1 MRADH
6 GDDFEAFY
14 LASYPRLVGQLTAL
28 TGSLEDAEDAVQE
41 AFARASTRWGRL
53 RAYDSPEAWVRRVAI
68 NLATSGLRRA
78 RRHLAALARLDE
90 PAAEAAQRVDRL
102 AIEAGMPRLPLRFRQ
117 VLVLY
122 YGADLSV
129 EQVAEQLR
137 LPAGTVKS
145 RLARARAALGAYLD
159 EAQEELRDA

>member
-78 RRHLAALARLDE
+78 RRRLAALARLGE

-102 AIEAGMPRLPLRFRQ
+102 AIEAGMRRLPLRFRQ

>member
-1 MRADH
+1 M
-6 GDDFEAFY
+6 
-14 LASYPRLVGQLTAL
+14 
-28 TGSLEDAEDAVQE
+28 
-41 AFARASTRWGRL
+41 
-53 RAYDSPEAWVRRVAI
+53 RRVAI

-78 RRHLAALARLDE
+78 RRHLAALARLEE
-90 PAAEAAQRVDRL
+90 PAAEAGQRVDRL
-102 AIEAGMPRLPLRFRQ
+102 AIEAGMRRLPLRFRQ

-159 EAQEELRDA
+159 EAHEELRDA